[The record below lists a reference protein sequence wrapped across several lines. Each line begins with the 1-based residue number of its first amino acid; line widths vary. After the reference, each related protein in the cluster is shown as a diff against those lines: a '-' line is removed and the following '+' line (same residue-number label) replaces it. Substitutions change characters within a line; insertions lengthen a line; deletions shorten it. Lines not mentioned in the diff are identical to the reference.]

1 MLTAATSEVM
11 RLVSLVV
18 RRLDSELVESAVR
31 NAESSVLDQHRRWVD
46 EMRTLS
52 ELHTIQER
60 VIQESLI
67 QERVIKEGL
76 ASFPTPAASAR

>member
-11 RLVSLVV
+11 RLVSLFV

-31 NAESSVLDQHRRWVD
+31 NAESSVLDAHRRWVE

-52 ELHTIQER
+52 ELHAIEER
-60 VIQESLI
+60 PVP
-67 QERVIKEGL
+67 
-76 ASFPTPAASAR
+76 APAAPRSPARASSGR

>member
-11 RLVSLVV
+11 RLVSLFV

-31 NAESSVLDQHRRWVD
+31 NAESSVLDHQRRWVD

-52 ELHTIQER
+52 ELHAIEER
-60 VIQESLI
+60 VLQE
-67 QERVIKEGL
+67 QVA
-76 ASFPTPAASAR
+76 ASPAPAAPAP